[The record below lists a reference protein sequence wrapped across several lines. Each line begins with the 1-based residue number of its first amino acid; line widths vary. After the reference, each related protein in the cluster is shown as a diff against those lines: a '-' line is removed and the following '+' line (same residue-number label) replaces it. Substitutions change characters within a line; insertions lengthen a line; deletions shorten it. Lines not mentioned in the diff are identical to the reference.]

1 MAKAPVAERT
11 KPKADPAA
19 PSSAEI
25 RALVEARHADPF
37 GVLGMH
43 VKDGAVIVRA
53 LVPDAAEIEVL
64 DAKSGKPVAAL
75 GKINEAGLFAGS
87 VPRRKNRFAY
97 RLRAKRDIHLWEI
110 EDPYRFGP
118 VLGEVDEYLIAE
130 GTHETAYDRLGAHVM
145 RHEGVDGCHFAVWA
159 PAASRVSVVGDFNG
173 WDGRRHP
180 MRSRGTTGVWEI
192 FLPGLGDGEIYKYE
206 IRGADGT
213 VLPLKADPF
222 GFGAELRPR
231 TGSVI
236 RDLGRH
242 DWADGDWMAG
252 RGAAME
258 RDRPVS
264 IYELHLGSWR
274 RVQEDGNRPLSYAEL
289 AEQLIPYV
297 KDLGFTHIELLPVS
311 EYPFDGSWGYQPV
324 GLFAPSSRFGTP
336 AEFMG
341 FVDACHRAGLGVLI
355 DWVPGHFPSDEHG
368 LAMFDGTHLYEH
380 ADPRKGY
387 HPDWNT
393 LIFNYGR
400 REVLNYLLSNGL
412 FWLRNYHIDGLRVD
426 AVASMLY
433 LDYSRKDGEW
443 IPNEHGGNENLEAIG
458 FLRRLNELAYGAVD
472 GIVTVAEESTA
483 WPGVSRPTYL
493 GGLGFGYKWNMG
505 WMNDTLDYMKRDPV
519 HRRYH
524 HHQMTF
530 GIHYGF
536 SENFVLPLSHD
547 EVVHGKGS
555 LLTRMPGDTWQK
567 FANLR
572 AYLAFM
578 WTHPGKKLLF
588 MGGEFGQEREWNH
601 DASLDWHLLGNEL
614 HAGVRD
620 LVRDLNGVY
629 RSLPALHQRD
639 CRADGFE
646 WLEANAA
653 EDSVL
658 AFLRRGE
665 DGTPPVVVVC
675 NFTPAPREGYRIG
688 LPEPGR
694 WMERLNSDSTHYGG
708 SGMGNLGAVESEPV
722 AWHDRPHSVEL
733 TLPPLSTVVL
743 ERA

>member
-11 KPKADPAA
+11 RAAADPARPPA
-19 PSSAEI
+19 GEI
-25 RALVEARHADPF
+25 QALVEARHADPF
-37 GVLGMH
+37 AVLGMH
-43 VKDGAVIVRA
+43 ALDGAVVVRA
-53 LVPDAAEIEVL
+53 LVPDAQELEVV
-64 DAKSGKPVAAL
+64 DARAGRVVVPLARVH
-75 GKINEAGLFAGS
+75 EAGLFCGA
-87 VPRRKNRFAY
+87 VPRRKNPFAY
-97 RLRAKRDIHLWEI
+97 RLRARKDGHQWEF

-130 GTHETAYDRLGAHVM
+130 GTHQAIYDRLGAHTM
-145 RHEGVDGCHFAVWA
+145 THEGVEGCHFAVWA

-173 WDGRRHP
+173 WNARRHP

-192 FLPGLGDGEIYKYE
+192 FLPGIGDGEIYKYE
-206 IRGADGT
+206 IRGSDGT
-213 VLPLKADPF
+213 ILPMKADPF
-222 GFGAELRPR
+222 GFGAEPRPR
-231 TGSVI
+231 TGSVV
-236 RDLGRH
+236 RDLRH
-242 DWADGDWMAG
+242 YQWGDQDWMAG
-252 RGAAME
+252 RGVAMARE
-258 RDRPVS
+258 RPVS
-264 IYELHLGSWR
+264 IYEVHLGSWR
-274 RVQEDGNRPLSYAEL
+274 RVPEEGNRPLSYPEL

-336 AEFMG
+336 SEFMG
-341 FVDACHRAGLGVLI
+341 FVDACHAAGLGVLI
-355 DWVPGHFPSDEHG
+355 DWVPGHFPTDEHG
-368 LAMFDGTHLYEH
+368 LGRFDGTHLYEH
-380 ADPRKGY
+380 GDPRKGY

-393 LIFNYGR
+393 LIYNYGR
-400 REVLNYLLSNGL
+400 REVRNYLLANGL
-412 FWLRNYHIDGLRVD
+412 FWLKNYHIDGLRVD

-433 LDYSRKDGEW
+433 LDYSRQPGEW
-443 IPNEHGGNENLEAIG
+443 IPNEHGGNENLEAID
-458 FLRRLNELAYGAVD
+458 FLRRLNELAYGEVD

-505 WMNDTLDYMKRDPV
+505 WMNDTLDFMKRDPI

-555 LLTRMPGDTWQK
+555 LLTRMPGDSWQR

-572 AYLAFM
+572 AYLTFM

-601 DASLDWHLLGNEL
+601 DASLDWHLLGTDF

-620 LVRDLNGVY
+620 LVRDLNGLY
-629 RSLPALHQRD
+629 KSLPALHQRD

-658 AFLRRGE
+658 AYLRRGE

-675 NFTPAPREGYRIG
+675 NFTPTPREGYRIG

-694 WMERLNSDSTHYGG
+694 WVERLNSDATYYKG